1 MKKIILSA
9 FAVCAFA
16 FSNAQDSKLSF
27 GMKAGVNFSSVSGV
41 KGTDGKDAKGRTGFY
56 VGGLAEYKISDKFS
70 IQPEVLYSMEGAD
83 KNSLDY
89 IRIPVM
95 AKYEVVENLSILA
108 GPSFAFR
115 IAAENALVEKSTK
128 SSDFGLGFGAAYA
141 FGNIFVDARYNLG
154 LSDIKDVPGG
164 DAYKNNNIQLG
175 IGYKF

>member
-9 FAVCAFA
+9 IAVFAFA

-27 GMKAGVNFSSVSGV
+27 GVKAGVNLSSISGA
-41 KGTDGKDAKGRTGFY
+41 KGEDGSDAKGRTGFY
-56 VGGLAEYKISDKFS
+56 VGGLANYSISDKLS

-95 AKYEVVENLSILA
+95 AKYEVVENFSILA

-115 IAAENALVEKSTK
+115 MAAENERVEKGTK
-128 SSDFGLGFGAAYA
+128 SSDFGIGFGAAYA
-141 FGNIFVDARYNLG
+141 FGNIFVDARYNMG
-154 LSDIKDVPGG
+154 LSDIKDGEGG
-164 DAYKNNNIQLG
+164 DSLKNNNIQLG

>member
-1 MKKIILSA
+1 MKKIILCA

-27 GMKAGVNFSSVSGV
+27 GMKAGVNFSNVSGAKV
-41 KGTDGKDAKGRTGFY
+41 DGKDAKGRTGFY
-56 VGGLAEYKISDKFS
+56 VGGLADYSISDKFS

-95 AKYEVVENLSILA
+95 AKYEVVENFSILA

-115 IAAENALVEKSTK
+115 MAAENALVEKSTK
-128 SSDFGLGFGAAYA
+128 SSDFGLGIGAAYA
-141 FGNIFVDARYNLG
+141 FGNIFVDARYNMG
-154 LSDIKDVPGG
+154 LSDIKDG
-164 DAYKNNNIQLG
+164 DQKDSLKNNNIQLG

>member
-16 FSNAQDSKLSF
+16 LSNAQDSKLSF
-27 GMKAGVNFSSVSGV
+27 GIKAGVNLSSISGM
-41 KGTDGKDAKGRTGFY
+41 KGDDGSDAKGRTGFY
-56 VGGLAEYKISDKFS
+56 VGGLANYSISDKFS

-83 KNSLDY
+83 KRALDY

-95 AKYEVVENLSILA
+95 AKYEVVENFSILA

-115 IAAENALVEKSTK
+115 MAAENAELEKATK
-128 SSDFGLGFGAAYA
+128 SSDFGLGIGAAYA
-141 FGNIFVDARYNLG
+141 FGNIFVDARYNMG
-154 LSDIKDVPGG
+154 LSDIKDASEG
-164 DAYKNNNIQLG
+164 DTLKNNNIQLG